1 MNLFYIFK
9 RNILKQKTT
18 MKKELIGLNTY
29 LYTFP
34 LNCSKAFRIAME
46 KMRRKGTVTEVFL
59 NNELGFEL
67 KLFKKI

>member
-1 MNLFYIFK
+1 M
-9 RNILKQKTT
+9 KTKT

-34 LNCSKAFRIAME
+34 LNCNDQFKLAME
-46 KMRRKGTVTEVFL
+46 EMKKFGTVTEIFL

>member
-1 MNLFYIFK
+1 
-9 RNILKQKTT
+9 

-29 LYTFP
+29 LYTYP
-34 LNCSKAFRIAME
+34 LNCGGQFKVSMQ
-46 KMRRKGTVTEVFL
+46 KMKKFGNVTEVFL

>member
-1 MNLFYIFK
+1 MN
-9 RNILKQKTT
+9 
-18 MKKELIGLNTY
+18 KELVGLAAD

-34 LNCSKAFRIAME
+34 LSCKVSFRLAME
-46 KMRRKGTVTEVFL
+46 KMRCKGTVTEVFL